1 MAESLGDEGVPAE
14 VYQFE
19 NFELDSGAYQLR
31 RAGRVVRLERIP
43 LDLLFLLV
51 ERRGQLV
58 TRQEIIER
66 IWGHDVFVDS
76 DTSVNTAVRKIRQA
90 LKDNPDKPRLLHT
103 IAGKGYR
110 FVPSPADPAIQSPI
124 APQAKAVQAAVLKPR
139 RWPLWLGAAAVL
151 IAAALIALPYL
162 PRPFK
167 PGSAKVMLA
176 VLPFVNLSGDVR
188 QEYFADGMT
197 EEMITQLGSLNPARL
212 GVIARTS
219 AMQYKSARKDTA
231 QIARELGVNYV
242 LEGSVR
248 RAGDR
253 VRVTAQLIQTSDQ
266 THIWAESFDR
276 DLGDVLRLQSE
287 VARVIADKIQLT
299 LSHQIAARLAGTP
312 HVNAEAHEAYLQGLQ
327 AWNERT
333 ATSVELAIA
342 NFQHAIN
349 VQPDNALGYAGLARV
364 YMLAPVFRVLRPAEC
379 MPKAREA
386 AMRALALDDTLSEA
400 HTTLAFV
407 KEHFEYDW
415 PGAEHEHRRALE
427 LNPSDANAHFFYS
440 NSYLS
445 AFGRHDEAIAEMK
458 AAVELDPLSLP
469 TQSFLGRTYLWARRY
484 DEALAQFQTV
494 NRLDPNFAINHE
506 RLAHLYTYTG
516 KFGDAIDEE
525 TKARMLA
532 GEDPKA
538 ALAKADALRLALAAR
553 GPRGYWEKVL
563 ELSGAKENPPEAYVG
578 SYGLAI
584 LYTRLGEQEKA
595 IDCLEQAYKERQL
608 AMTEIGVEPAFDPLR
623 PAPRFA
629 ALLRRVG
636 LSR

>member
-1 MAESLGDEGVPAE
+1 MPTE

-31 RAGRVVRLERIP
+31 RAGRVVPLERIP

-76 DTSVNTAVRKIRQA
+76 DTSVNTAVRKVRQA
-90 LKDNPDKPRLLHT
+90 LKDNPEKPRLLHT
-103 IAGKGYR
+103 VAGKGYR
-110 FVPSPADPAIQSPI
+110 FVPPPAEPAPVATQPAIALQTETVP
-124 APQAKAVQAAVLKPR
+124 AAVPKPR
-139 RWPLWLGAAAVL
+139 RWLLWLGAAAVL
-151 IAAALIALPYL
+151 IAATLIALPYL

-167 PGSAKVMLA
+167 PGSARVMLA
-176 VLPFVNLSGDVR
+176 VLPFVNLSGDAR
-188 QEYFADGMT
+188 EEYFADGMT
-197 EEMITQLGSLNPARL
+197 EEMITELGSLDPARL

-219 AMQYKSARKDTA
+219 AMQYKSARKNTA

-248 RAGDR
+248 RAGER
-253 VRVTAQLIQTSDQ
+253 LRVTAQLIQTSDQ

-287 VARVIADKIQLT
+287 VARVIAGKIRLT
-299 LSHQIAARLAGTP
+299 LSQQTEARLAGTP

-327 AWNERT
+327 AWNQRT
-333 ATSVELAIA
+333 AKGVELAIA
-342 NFQHAIN
+342 DFQHAIN
-349 VQPDNALGYAGLARV
+349 VQPDSALGYEGIARV
-364 YMLAPVFRVLRPAEC
+364 YMLAPVFRVLSPAEC

-386 AMRALALDDTLSEA
+386 AIRALALDDTLGEA

-407 KEHFEYDW
+407 KAHFEYDW
-415 PGAEHEHRRALE
+415 PGAEREYRRALE
-427 LNPSDANAHFFYS
+427 LNPSDANTHLIYS

-445 AFGRHDEAIAEMK
+445 PFGRHDEAIAETK
-458 AAVELDPLSLP
+458 AAVALDPLSLP
-469 TQSFLGRTYLWARRY
+469 TQSFLGRTYLWASRY
-484 DEALAQFQTV
+484 DEALAQFQKA

-506 RLAHLYTYTG
+506 RLAHLFTYTG
-516 KFGDAIDEE
+516 RFGDAIEEE

-532 GEDPKA
+532 GENPKA
-538 ALAKADALRLALAAR
+538 ALAKAEELRVALAAR

-563 ELSGAKENPPEAYVG
+563 ELSSAKENPPEAYAG

-584 LYTRLGEQEKA
+584 VYTRLAEKEKA
-595 IDCLEQAYKERQL
+595 LDCLEQAYTERQL
-608 AMTEIGVEPAFDPLR
+608 PMTEIGIEPAFDALR
-623 PAPRFA
+623 SEPRFA